1 MHTKKHSNALPVHVG
16 ARTRSLLVLC
26 MALRRCCGLQL
37 RLLHR
42 VQLETAH
49 GIRSGPQWSCPRVAQ
64 LRMEAMPSAA
74 ALREAWDRGTDA
86 TVMRPLVEAC
96 KGESRAAAIAASGNS
111 GVWRG
116 LWLARIEHFE
126 KVRPYTGLRL
136 RPYYEFGSGGEIVS
150 HIHVALGPLRA
161 WVSASG
167 VMRPAQDGTA
177 KVMLDFDDF
186 WVAGDTPRPR
196 DAPTGGDASQVD
208 KLVTALGRALFF
220 EGLASF
226 PVDHVDLEGG
236 IVAFRFTFFDSCIV
250 SRREPDGATP
260 QPVPLDDE

>member
-1 MHTKKHSNALPVHVG
+1 M
-16 ARTRSLLVLC
+16 LC
-26 MALRRCCGLQL
+26 VALRQCCGLQL

-42 VQLETAH
+42 VRLETAH
-49 GIRSGPQWSCPRVAQ
+49 GIRSGPQWSCSRVP
-64 LRMEAMPSAA
+64 EATPSMKATPSSA
-74 ALREAWDRGTDA
+74 VALREAWDRGTDA

-136 RPYYEFGSGGEIVS
+136 RPYYEFASRGEIVS

-167 VMRPAQDGTA
+167 VMRPAQDGVA
-177 KVMLDFDDF
+177 KVTLDFDDF
-186 WVAGDTPRPR
+186 WVAGDTPQPR
-196 DAPTGGDASQVD
+196 DAPTGGHASQVD
-208 KLVTALGRALFF
+208 KLVAALGRALFF
-220 EGLASF
+220 GGLARF
-226 PVDHVDLEGG
+226 PVDHVDWEGG
-236 IVAFRFTFFDSCIV
+236 VVAFRFPAFDSCIV

-260 QPVPLDDE
+260 QPVPLDDD